1 MFFLELSIII
11 IIIIMDFYCNTIFLY
26 IQLSSENCLNILIRG
41 TNCCNIELW
50 NGTGGFSVQKSERF
64 SSFSGSPYK
73 FTSSSSYRAKQHS
86 AKIKKKK
93 KKDFNPVQKKD
104 AKVTNPIKGD
114 LSAKHNPMKPIHAT
128 PLSDIHR
135 ERGLS
140 GGPSCSSTNPRK
152 ILSLQN
158 PHK

>member
-1 MFFLELSIII
+1 MEQEASVSRRVNDSHHSLVHHTNSHPAH
-11 IIIIMDFYCNTIFLY
+11 
-26 IQLSSENCLNILIRG
+26 LIGPNSTVPR
-41 TNCCNIELW
+41 L
-50 NGTGGFSVQKSERF
+50 
-64 SSFSGSPYK
+64 
-73 FTSSSSYRAKQHS
+73 
-86 AKIKKKK
+86 KKK

-104 AKVTNPIKGD
+104 VKVTNPIKGD